1 MGLNPYDL
9 FRTTYNGNGTSSSQK
24 RNKVLLGEAKVGDEV
39 KSYQKSVRL
48 D

>member
-9 FRTTYNGNGTSSSQK
+9 FRTTYGNGMSSSQK